1 MDIKRVWQD
10 FRALCGRIRT
20 NPNRTAALCLSK
32 WTDATRDSL
41 RLEAALRE
49 TQTRVAYLEEIMPR
63 PKRAKSS
70 AAPSAAV
77 EAAQIPEAADPLAG
91 LDGPVADPL
100 GALEDGPE
108 DTTPVSGL
116 DGLAEGVT
124 QEAIEAAIR
133 GVTGGGSSG
142 SDAVVAKAILDLKT
156 MLEKVSSTQEVL
168 NNRLVVL
175 SEITQKGFGDTAQRM
190 DALTNQFVQSISAV
204 QAGVGEIMA
213 YLEEGEEAEEGT
225 SAPAPVAAPT
235 APKPTPAKAESS
247 PILTTC
253 LEALVPRKKA
263 AYAAA
268 PAVWEALSQV
278 CGKAGIQA
286 TPEEVEAAF
295 KADGRVKD
303 GKVLVIL

>member
-1 MDIKRVWQD
+1 MDIKRAWQD
-10 FRALCGRIRT
+10 FRALCGRIGT
-20 NPNRTAALCLSK
+20 NPNRTAALCLIK
-32 WTDATRDSL
+32 WTSATRDSL
-41 RLEAALRE
+41 LLEAVLRE

-63 PKRAKSS
+63 PTRAKSS
-70 AAPSAAV
+70 TAPAAAV
-77 EAAQIPEAADPLAG
+77 EVAQIPEAADPLAG

-133 GVTGGGSSG
+133 GVTGGGTSG

-156 MLEKVSSTQEVL
+156 MLEKVASTQEVL

-190 DALTNQFVQSISAV
+190 EVLTNQFVQSISAV
-204 QAGVGEIMA
+204 QAGIGEIMDF
-213 YLEEGEEAEEGT
+213 LNEEEGEEEPA
-225 SAPAPVAAPT
+225 APAPVATPVPTKTAPT
-235 APKPTPAKAESS
+235 KAASN
-247 PILTTC
+247 PILDCC

-286 TPEEVEAAF
+286 TPEDVEAAF
-295 KADGRVKD
+295 NAAGRVKD